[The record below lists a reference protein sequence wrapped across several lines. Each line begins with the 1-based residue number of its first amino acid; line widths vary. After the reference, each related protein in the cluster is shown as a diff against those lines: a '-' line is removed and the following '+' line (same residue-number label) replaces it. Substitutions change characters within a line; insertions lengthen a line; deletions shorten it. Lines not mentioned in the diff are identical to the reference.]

1 MAVDVQK
8 WFNEDFGAGLGRHA
22 DEARKVDGKFHV
34 VITGEDGGDWWVDPS
49 AGKVVQGDLGGA
61 NLTITMNSSTF
72 AKFHDDPRGTL
83 MQGFFAGRIHLVG
96 DQMAGEKF
104 ARLTELAKQ

>member
-8 WFNEDFGAGLGRHA
+8 WFNEDFGSGLGRHA
-22 DEARKVDGKFHV
+22 DEARKVDYKFHV
-34 VITGEDGGDWWVDPS
+34 VISGDGGGDWWVDPQ

-72 AKFHDDPRGTL
+72 AEFYDNPRQTL
-83 MQGFFAGRIHLVG
+83 MNGFFAGKIHLVG
-96 DQMAGEKF
+96 NQMAGEKF
-104 ARLTELAKQ
+104 ADLTELAKK